1 MSETLHT
8 VEALQQPWVSDP
20 APTQKKKNM
29 YAPLF
34 ETLRLYAGWVLFWA
48 GVLLVIMAYGEVRH
62 LPYRVPYIQDI
73 AQIRSIVVVA
83 CSAFLFL
90 LASRIHSLFKGGI
103 ALGIGLGIVWILG
116 LVFVMENI

>member
-1 MSETLHT
+1 MSETLPSA
-8 VEALQQPWVSDP
+8 EALQQPWVAEPVSV
-20 APTQKKKNM
+20 KKKAS

-48 GVLLVIMAYGEVRH
+48 SVLLVIMAYGETRH
-62 LPYRVPYIQDI
+62 LPYRIPYIQDI

-90 LASRIHSLFKGGI
+90 LVSRIHRLFRGGAALGA
-103 ALGIGLGIVWILG
+103 ALGILWILG
-116 LVFVMENI
+116 LVFVMQNI